1 MNIVARTLVVL
12 LAVAAGGVP
21 ARAQS
26 PGSIVGTWRLI
37 SFDREVVE
45 TKVVSHAFGGHAVG
59 LLTYTADGHMMLMVV
74 DSTRKPA
81 AQPAAT
87 DAEALALYKS
97 MLAYARH
104 VSTFRATRSSST
116 SRFPG
121 ARP

>member
-1 MNIVARTLVVL
+1 MNIVMRMLVVV
-12 LAVAAGGVP
+12 LALAAGSIP

-26 PGSIVGTWRLI
+26 PGSIVGAWRLI

-74 DSTRKPA
+74 DSTRKPP

-87 DAEALALYKS
+87 DAEALDLYET
-97 MLAYARH
+97 ML
-104 VSTFRATRSSST
+104 SISST
-116 SRFPG
+116 Q
-121 ARP
+121 